1 MSFDHSTDEVKFGE
15 VAMEPPSLSA
25 KPRKA
30 IETDEKQRVSELKFS
45 INRMSVFMVSQQ
57 FAFNKTGMADV

>member
-1 MSFDHSTDEVKFGE
+1 MSLYISSDEVKFGE

-30 IETDEKQRVSELKFS
+30 IETDEKSRVSELKFS
-45 INRMSVFMVSQQ
+45 NI
-57 FAFNKTGMADV
+57 K

>member
-1 MSFDHSTDEVKFGE
+1 MPHYLKSHVVAQMSLDHSTDEVKFGE

-30 IETDEKQRVSELKFS
+30 IETDEKLRVSEQKFS
-45 INRMSVFMVSQQ
+45 NI
-57 FAFNKTGMADV
+57 K